1 MYESILVRL
10 RSHAVRFVE
19 LAPTETQR
27 ARRAK
32 EHAECVLRNRAK
44 LLTIRLQQTG
54 DPTRRQKILTQAL
67 LLA

>member
-10 RSHAVRFVE
+10 RSHAARLVE

-27 ARRAK
+27 ALRAK
-32 EHAECVLRNRAK
+32 EYAECVLRNRAK
-44 LLTIRLQQTG
+44 LLAARLEQTG
-54 DPTRRQKILTQAL
+54 DPRKRQKILSQAL